1 MPCFQLTYDSK
12 TFTDGSKNTR
22 TYNSSLKCCIRCTM
36 KFTVQKHFLKVLLAE
51 ASERVYFGTRY
62 DITCILFGSSVTVLI
77 PRHFP
82 NGMFISYTS

>member
-36 KFTVQKHFLKVLLAE
+36 KFTIQKHFLNVLLAE
-51 ASERVYFGTRY
+51 ASARVYLGTRY
-62 DITCILFGSSVTVLI
+62 DISCRYIIWVVRDCFDT
-77 PRHFP
+77 
-82 NGMFISYTS
+82 

>member
-1 MPCFQLTYDSK
+1 
-12 TFTDGSKNTR
+12 
-22 TYNSSLKCCIRCTM
+22 M

-51 ASERVYFGTRY
+51 ASARVYFGTKY